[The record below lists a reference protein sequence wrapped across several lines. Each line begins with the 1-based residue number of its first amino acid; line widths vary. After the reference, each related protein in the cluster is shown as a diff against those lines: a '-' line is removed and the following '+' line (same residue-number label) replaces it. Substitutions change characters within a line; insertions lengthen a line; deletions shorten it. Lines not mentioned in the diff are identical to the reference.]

1 MTEIEFYKIWGETF
15 RKSKNKS
22 RKCLVDG
29 CEKTAIKSH
38 TLQKNGILK
47 QISEKN
53 HLYQFSNVPPF
64 QKADKGNFEL
74 ARIGINDVYT
84 FPGFCKD
91 HDSSIFKPIEQN
103 QFVLESN
110 KSINL
115 FSYRALCQEIRRKE
129 IALDI
134 AQKMIETNYN
144 IALVVYMTDFKTGL
158 INGLKNLYFFKKELE
173 NDLETPNGKFIH
185 RICEIPKIEICIS
198 APLNILDEHNPLSQ
212 THDHNGKVLNNPFVT
227 SFVNI
232 FPYLDKSYL
241 MVTLSKEFPCNWTE
255 NLFNKFHNLKPPNH
269 LKLISDLIAT
279 RFEFWCISPKL
290 RNSLTQNRVAEM
302 IDIWSEEVLNFDS
315 IIQTDFN
322 VFEN

>member
-1 MTEIEFYKIWGETF
+1 MTEIEFFKIWGSTF
-15 RKSKNKS
+15 RNSKNKS

-38 TLQKNGILK
+38 ALQKNGILK

-103 QFVLESN
+103 QFEIKSD

-129 IALDI
+129 IALDV
-134 AQKMIETNYN
+134 AQKMIETNFN
-144 IALVVYMTDFKTGL
+144 ITLVVYMTDFKTGL
-158 INGLKNLYFFKKELE
+158 KNGLKNLYFFKKELE
-173 NDLETPNGKFIH
+173 NDIENPKDKFIH
-185 RICEIPKIEICIS
+185 RICEIPKTEICIS
-198 APLNILDEHNPLSQ
+198 APLNILDENNPLSQ

-232 FPYLDKSYL
+232 FPYQDKSYL
-241 MVTLSKEFPCNWTE
+241 MITLSKEFPCYWTE
-255 NLFNKFHNLKPPNH
+255 NLFNSFQSLKSPNH
-269 LKLISDLIAT
+269 LKLISDLITT
-279 RFEFWCISPKL
+279 RFEFWCISPQL
-290 RNSLTQNRVAEM
+290 RNTLSKNKITEM
-302 IDIWSEEVLNFDS
+302 IKIWSDEVLNFDS
-315 IIQTDFN
+315 ILKTDFN
-322 VFEN
+322 VFE